1 MLTKKTKSWTKT
13 VGRPS
18 IVQPLKGFG
27 RFGRRFVQI
36 VQMDDLDDVDDLD
49 ESTVCMVINPHHKGD
64 FFGAD

>member
-1 MLTKKTKSWTKT
+1 M
-13 VGRPS
+13 GRPS

-27 RFGRRFVQI
+27 RFGRRFVL
-36 VQMDDLDDVDDLD
+36 VVHLDNVDDLDDLD